1 MTEKVINFPDRKTLE
16 AEAGSWLIRLDG
28 DTPLSDA
35 EQAALR
41 DWLARSPAHA
51 SELQELAR
59 LWGKMNILTEL
70 AVPLEG
76 QQPSNTASQPM
87 VKPRRIPLFTFPAAM
102 AGALAAVLLVLV
114 ASSFWFSATPIDNEN
129 GLHATV
135 VGEQKSLTLPDG
147 SVVLLNTNTQVR
159 VDYGQEF
166 RDIRLLQGE
175 AHFTVAKDA
184 EHPFRVYAGSG
195 RIQAVGT
202 AFAVYLRDK
211 DVNVTV
217 TEGKVELAVSNDSL
231 EPDAEL
237 VVNEFATLEAGQ
249 STVISSKAEGE
260 AQLQIAA
267 ESIHTIT
274 PPEIERQLSWR
285 QGLLTFSGEPL
296 EQVVTELSRY
306 TNLSIQIDDPAI
318 KAIKIGGQFQVGETE
333 ALLNSLEA
341 NFALRV
347 TRLDNDRVLLTSAS
361 LK

>member
-1 MTEKVINFPDRKTLE
+1 MTERIIHFPDRKVLE
-16 AEAGSWLIRLDG
+16 AEAGAWLIRLDG
-28 DTPLSDA
+28 DTPLADA
-35 EQAALR
+35 EKAALR

-51 SELQELAR
+51 DELRDLAR
-59 LWGKMNILTEL
+59 LWGRMNILTEL
-70 AVPLEG
+70 AVPLES
-76 QQPSNTASQPM
+76 QQPAQTASRPT
-87 VKPRRIPLFTFPAAM
+87 VKPRKFLPFTLPA
-102 AGALAAVLLVLV
+102 AGALAAMLLAVV
-114 ASSFWFSATPIDNEN
+114 AATFWFNDAAIDRDN

-159 VDYGQEF
+159 VDYSQQF

-217 TEGKVELAVSNDSL
+217 TEGKVSLAVHADSL
-231 EPDAEL
+231 EPGAGLIGND
-237 VVNEFATLEAGQ
+237 FALLEAGQ
-249 STVISSKAEGE
+249 STVISAQANDE
-260 AQLQIAA
+260 AQLQSAA

-274 PPEIERQLSWR
+274 PPEMERQLSWR
-285 QGLLTFSGEPL
+285 QGLLTFNGEPL
-296 EQVVTELSRY
+296 EQVVTEISRY